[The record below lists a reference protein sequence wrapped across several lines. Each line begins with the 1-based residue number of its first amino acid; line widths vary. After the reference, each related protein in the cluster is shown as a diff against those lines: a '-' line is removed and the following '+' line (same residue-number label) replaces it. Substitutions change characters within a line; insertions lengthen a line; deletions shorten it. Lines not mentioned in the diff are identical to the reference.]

1 MTATESGAIEHPR
14 EREAHL
20 RDYIRI
26 LRKHRWLIAGLFLVT
41 VLTVSIWTF
50 VQTPIYQGSATVLIE
65 PEPPKVLN
73 IQEVA
78 PIGSPTQDYY
88 RTQYELIT
96 SRPILE
102 KVIETLNLT
111 QRIPGLATSPDPARA
126 FLASVTIE
134 PKRNTRLVLV
144 KFDHP
149 DAALAAEVA
158 NGLAKQYAKHNLE
171 MKLRA
176 ARDALAWLTEQMS
189 GLRAR
194 VQESS
199 VALQNYRVKAGIMGL
214 QEQRQITAQ
223 KIMDFN
229 KAYLEAQA
237 QRLSIEAKLNELNRI
252 AVDRSSSQTIFTVAD
267 NPLIQKLKAEAAD
280 LEVQQSKLLKVYKE
294 KHPEVLKVQ
303 AQLDQVNRKIDAEM
317 KTMLRAVQTEYRVAK
332 AREETLLGNVNRLRQ
347 EGQDLSEKE
356 IQYLNL
362 QRDADSNQQLY
373 EAVLKR
379 LKETGITGG
388 LDTNNVSV
396 VEEAAEPRSPVK
408 PRKAINLI
416 VSVLVGLF
424 VGVGAALTIEYFDT
438 TIKTPDDVERY
449 LGLPV
454 IGIVPVF
461 AGKR

>member
-1 MTATESGAIEHPR
+1 MADLPPPVDPR

-20 RDYIRI
+20 KDYLHI
-26 LRKHRWLIAGLFLVT
+26 LRKHRWLITGLFLVT
-41 VLTVSIWTF
+41 VLTVAIWTF
-50 VQTPIYQGSATVLIE
+50 VQTPIFQASAMVLIE

-73 IQEVA
+73 IQEVS
-78 PIGSPTQDYY
+78 PIGGPTQDYY

-96 SRPILE
+96 SRPIVE
-102 KVIETLNLT
+102 KVIETQNL
-111 QRIPGLATSPDPARA
+111 RKRMPALAGSADPVRT
-126 FLASVTIE
+126 FLAVTTIE

-144 KFDHP
+144 KFEDP
-149 DAALAAEVA
+149 DPALAAEVA
-158 NGLAKQYAKHNLE
+158 NAVARQYARHNVE
-171 MKLRA
+171 IKLRS
-176 ARDALAWLTEQMS
+176 AREALTWLTEQMTS
-189 GLRAR
+189 LRAR

-199 VALQNYRVKAGIMGL
+199 VALQNYRVKAGILGL

-237 QRLSIEAKLNELNRI
+237 QRLTIEAKLAELGRI
-252 AVDRSSSQTIFTVAD
+252 VNSPGGAQTIFTVAD
-267 NPLIQKLKAEAAD
+267 NPLIQKLKAEASD
-280 LEVQQSKLLKVYKE
+280 LEVQRSKLLKVYKD

-303 AQLDQVNRKIDAEM
+303 AQFDQVTQRIDAEL

-356 IQYLNL
+356 IQYMNL
-362 QRDADSNQQLY
+362 QRESESNQQLY

-379 LKETGITGG
+379 FKETGVTGG

-396 VEEAAEPRSPVK
+396 VEDATVPKVPIK
-408 PRKAINLI
+408 PRKTINLI

-424 VGVGAALTIEYFDT
+424 VGVGIALTIEYFDT

-454 IGIVPVF
+454 IGIVPIF
-461 AGKR
+461 EAKR

>member
-1 MTATESGAIEHPR
+1 MADLTPPIEPR

-20 RDYIRI
+20 RDYLRI

-41 VLTVSIWTF
+41 VLTVAIWTF
-50 VQTPIYQGSATVLIE
+50 LQTPVFQASATILIE
-65 PEPPKVLN
+65 PEPPRVLN
-73 IQEVA
+73 IQEVS

-96 SRPILE
+96 SRPIVE
-102 KVIETLNLT
+102 KVIETLGLT
-111 QRIPGLATSPDPARA
+111 KRMPALASALDPARA
-126 FLASVTIE
+126 FLGATTIE
-134 PKRNTRLVLV
+134 PKRNPRLVLV
-144 KFDHP
+144 KFEHP
-149 DAALAAEVA
+149 DPALAAEVA
-158 NGLAKQYAKHNLE
+158 NALARQYARHNVE
-171 MKLRA
+171 IKLKS
-176 ARDALAWLTEQMS
+176 AREALTWLTEQMTS
-189 GLRAR
+189 LKAK

-214 QEQRQITAQ
+214 EEQRKITAQ

-237 QRLSIEAKLNELNRI
+237 QRLTIEAKLGELGRI
-252 AVDRSSSQTIFTVAD
+252 VSHPGGAQTIFTVAD
-267 NPLIQKLKAEAAD
+267 NPLIQKLKGEASD
-280 LEVQQSKLLKVYKE
+280 LEVQRSKLLKVYKD

-303 AQLDQVNRKIDAEM
+303 AQLDQVGTRIDAEL
-317 KTMLRAVQTEYRVAK
+317 KTMLRAVQTEYRVAR
-332 AREETLLGNVNRLRQ
+332 AREDTLLGNVNRLRQ

-356 IQYLNL
+356 IQYMNL
-362 QRDADSNQQLY
+362 QRDSDSNQQLY

-379 LKETGITGG
+379 LKETGVTGG

-396 VEEAAEPRSPVK
+396 VEEATVPRTPVK

-424 VGVGAALTIEYFDT
+424 VGVGVALTIEYFDT

-454 IGIVPVF
+454 IGIVPLF
-461 AGKR
+461 EGKR

>member
-1 MTATESGAIEHPR
+1 MPDAPLIESPR

-20 RDYIRI
+20 KDYLRV
-26 LRKHRWLIAGLFLVT
+26 LRKHRWLIAGVFLVT

-50 VQTPIYQGSATVLIE
+50 VQTPIYQASATVLIE

-73 IQEVA
+73 IQEVT
-78 PIGSPTQDYY
+78 PMGGPTQDYY
-88 RTQYELIT
+88 RTQYEIIT
-96 SRPILE
+96 SRPIIE
-102 KVIETLNLT
+102 RVIETLNLAKRT
-111 QRIPGLATSPDPARA
+111 PEFATSQDPVRT
-126 FLASVTIE
+126 FLGGTTIE

-144 KFDHP
+144 KFEHADP
-149 DAALAAEVA
+149 ALAAEAA
-158 NGLAKQYAKHNLE
+158 NALARQYARHNVEL
-171 MKLRA
+171 KLKG
-176 ARDALAWLTEQMS
+176 AREALTWLTEQMNS
-189 GLRAR
+189 LRGR

-199 VALQNYRVKAGIMGL
+199 VALQNYRVRAGIMGL
-214 QEQRQITAQ
+214 EEQRKITAQ

-237 QRLSIEAKLNELNRI
+237 QRLTIEAKLNELTRI
-252 AVDRSSSQTIFTVAD
+252 AADRIGAQTIFTVAD
-267 NPLIQKLKAEAAD
+267 NPLIQKLKAEASD
-280 LEVQQSKLLKVYKE
+280 LEVQRAKLLKIYKE
-294 KHPEVLKVQ
+294 RHPELLKVQ
-303 AQLDQVNRKIDAEM
+303 AQMDQVSLKIDAEM

-362 QRDADSNQQLY
+362 QREADSNQQLY

-379 LKETGITGG
+379 LKETGVTGG

-396 VEEAAEPRSPVK
+396 IEDATVPRTPVR

-424 VGVGAALTIEYFDT
+424 VGVGVALTIEYFDT

-454 IGIVPVF
+454 IAIVPVF
-461 AGKR
+461 QGKR